1 MENIEN
7 KKKIAQM
14 FMLFVGIVVLII
26 VAVVIIKKYTPSNE
40 VMELTKFYPVDKGKI
55 MLVMQDEV
63 YEEPGLYTDGMV
75 YIDIKTIQSY
85 FNHRFYWDANEN
97 ILIYTTPNEI
107 IRTEVGSKY
116 YYINKSKTN
125 VDYQIVK
132 TKGDKTYIAVDY
144 VKLFTNLE
152 YKIYKKPNRI
162 VFQYKWN
169 EKYSYS
175 EVKKEAAL
183 RTKDSIKSPIL
194 YNLKPGEKVYYVPA
208 DKKEKIDD
216 AFTKVI
222 TKDGITGYIKVNR
235 ISEKATKTL
244 ENDYKEVNY
253 THITKDYKIN
263 MVWHQ
268 VTNID
273 ANEGVLNLLNNTKGV
288 TTISPTWFSVMDNNG
303 NISSIANERYVQRVH
318 NAGVEVWALCND
330 LDHKDVNMYEL
341 MSYTS
346 RRERLINELIANA
359 IKYNLDGL
367 NIDFERITK
376 DTGEH
381 FIQFI
386 RELSVKCRSNGIILS
401 VDNYAPGY
409 SAHYDRKEQG
419 EVVDYVVTMAYDE
432 HTNASEESGS
442 VSSISYF
449 GDAIENTLK
458 EVPAERT
465 IIGLPFYTRLWKE
478 VKAEGGVERT
488 SQAYSMTQAENVMRD
503 NNVKLKWDE
512 KTKQYYGQYEKDNAV
527 YKMWLEEEKSIEE
540 KMKLVD
546 KAKVAGVS
554 GWKLSLEKPDIWNV
568 ILKYIN

>member
-303 NISSIANERYVQRVH
+303 NISSVANERYVQRVH

-554 GWKLSLEKPDIWNV
+554 GWKLSLEKADIWNV

>member
-554 GWKLSLEKPDIWNV
+554 GWKLSLEKADIWNV

>member
-63 YEEPGLYTDGMV
+63 YEELGLYTDGMV

-107 IRTEVGSKY
+107 VRTEVGSKY

-194 YNLKPGEKVYYVPA
+194 YNLKPGEKVYYVPV

-235 ISEKATKTL
+235 ISDKATKTL
-244 ENDYKEVNY
+244 KNDYKEVNY

-303 NISSIANERYVQRVH
+303 NISSIASERYVQRVH

-478 VKAEGGVERT
+478 VKAAGGVEIT

-554 GWKLSLEKPDIWNV
+554 GWKLSLEKADIWNV

>member
-303 NISSIANERYVQRVH
+303 NISSVANERYVQRVH